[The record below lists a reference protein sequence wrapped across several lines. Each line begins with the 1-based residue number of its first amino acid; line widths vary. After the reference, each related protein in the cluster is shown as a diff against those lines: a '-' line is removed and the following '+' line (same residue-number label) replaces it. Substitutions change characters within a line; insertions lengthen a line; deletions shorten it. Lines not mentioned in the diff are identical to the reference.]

1 MTIKEQLRANFP
13 KTVNKAAPIFSSM
26 IANDDGTG
34 AFEYELNYLIS
45 FMKEWVSTPNVYGQS
60 GEMLE
65 KTVEF
70 FSFLERFT
78 DESEKSLKGRFRAIF
93 VRNKVWGNSYDVKS
107 VFEQY
112 FPSAEIFL
120 VENTNDTSSENLI
133 SDGDFTEYGSQDWNL
148 TGCTLSE
155 AARFSKTYGVLIPN
169 GSSLKQTVS
178 VKNIEDK
185 TYFLHFFLKGD
196 VKVLIKN
203 NANKYWN
210 SSSKTWTDS
219 ISYSHFNSEEWKNC
233 SVFFFTNSSIEDIEI
248 EFIGNGTQAAN
259 VDYIRLFEKK
269 PYASFTIVVHFA
281 GDSGMKAMKLAP
293 GNADPTDKIKD
304 YKKYDY
310 FDHAFITGVAAG
322 FAQDIYNDLLNLLRA
337 QGVKAYLEI
346 VVKDYIEE

>member
-1 MTIKEQLRANFP
+1 MPA
-13 KTVNKAAPIFSSM
+13 
-26 IANDDGTG
+26 
-34 AFEYELNYLIS
+34 
-45 FMKEWVSTPNVYGQS
+45 
-60 GEMLE
+60 
-65 KTVEF
+65 
-70 FSFLERFT
+70 
-78 DESEKSLKGRFRAIF
+78 
-93 VRNKVWGNSYDVKS
+93 
-107 VFEQY
+107 
-112 FPSAEIFL
+112 
-120 VENTNDTSSENLI
+120 
-133 SDGDFTEYGSQDWNL
+133 
-148 TGCTLSE
+148 
-155 AARFSKTYGVLIPN
+155 

-259 VDYIRLFEKK
+259 IDYIRLFEKK
-269 PYASFTIVVHFA
+269 PYASFAVVVHFA

-293 GNADPTDKIKD
+293 GNADPTDAIKD